1 MDQNV
6 AAKTA
11 RASVTAAAGRVMW
24 HCGIGMCGLT
34 EVRRHHSESD
44 FADHGL
50 SVGDWLKNA
59 RTSASQDF
67 PLSYS
72 MLLDCSEGSGSAA
85 QRSTHYRLSPRD
97 CAI

>member
-1 MDQNV
+1 
-6 AAKTA
+6 
-11 RASVTAAAGRVMW
+11 
-24 HCGIGMCGLT
+24 
-34 EVRRHHSESD
+34 
-44 FADHGL
+44 
-50 SVGDWLKNA
+50 VGDWLKNA